1 MLIIKV
7 EPGESVDKAVKRY
20 KKKYQNT
27 KMLNE
32 IRGRKNFIKPSV
44 KRREQLIK
52 ARYQNEL
59 GKY

>member
-7 EPGESVDKAVKRY
+7 EPGESVEKAVKRY

-27 KMLNE
+27 KILNE
-32 IRGRKNFIKPSV
+32 IRNRKHFKKPSV
-44 KRREQLIK
+44 ERREQLIK
-52 ARYQNEL
+52 ARYQNEM